1 MILVEMIPASLHID
15 NARLADMC
23 RRHGVRRLSLF
34 GSALHGSFDAQSDV
48 DILVE
53 FLPETSPSLLEL
65 GALQQ
70 ELSELIGR
78 EVDLKTLGFL
88 SRYFRAQVLSEAV
101 PLYAA

>member
-1 MILVEMIPASLHID
+1 MSPHSLQLD
-15 NARLADMC
+15 DARLTDLC
-23 RRHGVRRLSLF
+23 RRYGVLKLSLF
-34 GSALHGSFDAQSDV
+34 GSLLHGNSEPQSDV

-53 FLPETSPSLLEL
+53 FPPLATPSLLEL

-78 EVDLKTLGFL
+78 EVDLKTPGFL
-88 SRYFRAQVLSEAV
+88 SRYFRAQVLSEAL